1 MATPTVENYL
11 KALHMLAN
19 EKDQINVSDLSE
31 ILQVSTPTANS
42 MAKKLHQS
50 GLIIYEKYRPLVLT
64 DKGKLEAAKVIR
76 KHRLTEMFLVEKMGF
91 GWEEVHEIAEQIEHI
106 QSREFFDRMD
116 ILLGNPSTDP
126 HGSPIPDKDGHMAEK
141 DYKRLSQCQK
151 GDAVVLVA
159 LAFSSSEFLQYL
171 NEKELKL
178 GLTLEV
184 LHKEDFDGST
194 TIKYENNPSVT
205 LSKMVAEILLVEAV

>member
-76 KHRLTEMFLVEKMGF
+76 KHRLTEMYLVEKMGF

-106 QSREFFDRMD
+106 QSPEFFDRMD

-126 HGSPIPDKDGHMAEK
+126 HGSPIPDKDGHMAER
-141 DYKRLSQCQK
+141 DYMRLSQCK
-151 GDAVVLVA
+151 EGDAVVLVA

-194 TIKYENNPSVT
+194 TINYENNPSVT
-205 LSKMVAEILLVEAV
+205 LSKMVSEILLVEAL